1 MSAHVPADVQAE
13 WANIVDQ
20 LPGSGWAAQLE
31 NIATNGESWVA
42 TLTRRERRHVA
53 LGAPTLAGPSAQ
65 ASVAPRMGVWP
76 DRKPLVQ
83 QGNSAMPVGRNSETA
98 PETELCDGDPQGV
111 HAAPSPGIEF
121 GDLPT
126 MRAMSTGVS
135 QPVVGFDT
143 EFVLL
148 TEDKIR
154 RIIAAYQFTGI
165 DPEDEDAW
173 IDVVLVPL
181 QEDHRLLIEDAL
193 AIVVREMGLWKQAG
207 LSHPQGHARREFWRT
222 GSRFKRNIDR
232 LYKLGAVRF
241 VLAGHFQNAD
251 LTTFRMPKD
260 VHRDILKKVTS
271 AGGGLVGLH
280 PIRVHKSFGRSD
292 GSRVLPMT
300 ITVRD
305 TMCQTAEGS
314 KSLAALGASCGIPKL
329 DVGAAI
335 EDMVAFRRSNL
346 REFLE
351 YGTNDARIVVGYL
364 ARLYGPNMVPPTT
377 ISGGGAR
384 ALRAGIMDHLG
395 VSSVAEFDLKFR
407 GLVTIED
414 DEVDDSDGLAYYT
427 ERQLK
432 PVDGMANLALT
443 ACKKAFHGGLNACLS
458 PGVHWYDT
466 FDHDSQN
473 AYPTG
478 QAGVPDVDFI
488 QGCIEESIEHRDLTL
503 DDFPLGAQTPLVAFV
518 SWEFPTSVTQP
529 SVPVME
535 GQSIVYPRTS
545 KGVGAGRGEGLDD
558 DHGAFEGVWVMGPE
572 LYVALK
578 LGARVTCQIGY
589 RLKVLEIDG
598 SSSLSMRSAVRQ
610 MVNDRT
616 QAKTVWGKGSLEDAT
631 LKVATNSGY
640 GKLAQDVSE
649 RRGWNSYS
657 EEMEDV
663 GGSIVTCAYHAAMIT
678 SLVRA
683 LLSAMLN
690 EVVVLSVTTDGFIS
704 PEEFI
709 EEFECFGL
717 AEVFRESRMA
727 LVGDPTVWE
736 IKHRQK
742 DLVNLTTRGNVS
754 LEPGGVLAKA
764 GLKTP
769 KHIDR
774 GSVEERGWF
783 RNVAISREGKISNP
797 HTTFPSFKEL
807 SRREGRMDFHPVER
821 CPQISLDFD
830 MKRRPLIDTIRV
842 DIVDG
847 YEVAGFET
855 APWDTVADYVRA
867 RDIARHIASQR
878 PGTTGDDRPTGCLR
892 TIEEWRTWQRRF
904 DSSVGRRIRTA
915 ESALL
920 TEIVA
925 AQKEGL
931 IDVPVLGSA
940 AAVDQKLAWL
950 SSLGLGDFTRAQ
962 WEHMSKKARRQSVL
976 RDADLDTVRS
986 FLAASDEW

>member
-1 MSAHVPADVQAE
+1 MSADVPADVQVE

-53 LGAPTLAGPSAQ
+53 LGAATLAGPPAQ
-65 ASVAPRMGVWP
+65 ASVQPRMAFWP
-76 DRKPLVQ
+76 GENSQAR
-83 QGNSAMPVGRNSETA
+83 QGNTALTVGRTSESA
-98 PETELCDGDPQGV
+98 PTENPCNEDPHGV
-111 HAAPSPGIEF
+111 HVAQSHGVEF

-126 MRAMSTGVS
+126 MRAMSTGTS
-135 QPVVGFDT
+135 MPVVGFDT
-143 EFVLL
+143 EFTYS
-148 TEDKIR
+148 TEDKLR
-154 RIIAAYQFTGI
+154 RIIASYQFSGV
-165 DPEDEDAW
+165 DPEDENTW
-173 IDVVLVPL
+173 VDVVLVPL
-181 QEDHRLLIEDAL
+181 QEGHRLLIEDAL
-193 AIVVREMGLWKQAG
+193 AVVVREMGLWKQAG

-300 ITVRD
+300 ITIRD

-335 EDMVAFRRSNL
+335 EDMISFRRSSL
-346 REFLE
+346 RRFLE

-384 ALRAGIMDHLG
+384 ALRAGIMRHLS

-432 PVDGMANLALT
+432 PVDGMANLTLT
-443 ACKKAFHGGLNACLS
+443 ACKKAFHGGLNACLA
-458 PGVHWYDT
+458 PGLHPYPT
-466 FDHDSQN
+466 FDHDIQS

-478 QAGVPDVDFI
+478 MSAVLDVDFTH
-488 QGCIEESIEHRDLTL
+488 GCIEESIERRDLTL
-503 DDFPLGAQTPLVAFV
+503 DDFHHGAATPLVAFV
-518 SWEFPTSVTQP
+518 SWEFPQSVAQP
-529 SVPVME
+529 SIPVME
-535 GQSIVYPRTS
+535 RQSIVYPRTS
-545 KGVGAGRGEGLDD
+545 KGVGAGRGEGLHD

-572 LYVALK
+572 LHLALK

-598 SSSLSMRSAVRQ
+598 APSLSMRSAVRQ
-610 MVNDRT
+610 MVTDR
-616 QAKTVWGKGSLEDAT
+616 ALSKRIWGKGSLEETT
-631 LKVATNSGY
+631 LKTATNSGY

-649 RRGWNSYS
+649 RRGWNAWS

-663 GGSIVTCAYHAAMIT
+663 GGSIVTCGYHASMIT

-704 PEEFI
+704 PQEFI
-709 EEFECFGL
+709 EEFGCFGL
-717 AEVFRESRMA
+717 AEMFREARRA

-736 IKHRQK
+736 VKHRQK

-769 KHIDR
+769 KGIAR
-774 GSVEERGWF
+774 GSVEEREWF
-783 RNVAISREGKISNP
+783 RHIAVSREGKISNP
-797 HTTFPSFKEL
+797 HTSFPSFKEL
-807 SRREGRMDFHPVER
+807 SRREGRLDFHPVER
-821 CPQISLDFD
+821 SPKISLDFD
-830 MKRRPLIDTIRV
+830 MKRRPLIDTLRV

-847 YEVAGFET
+847 FEVAGFQT
-855 APWDTVADYVRA
+855 APWDTVTDYVRA

-892 TIEEWRTWQRRF
+892 TVEEWRTWQRRF

-925 AQKEGL
+925 AHKEGL

-976 RDADLDTVRS
+976 RDADLDAVRS
-986 FLAASDEW
+986 FLATSDEW